1 MSEPKTTVRHRY
13 CGLRD
18 VYVAKVTQ
26 NDGEGYT
33 AETPVKM
40 ARAIKAKISDK
51 FTSEKLY
58 SDDGV
63 EGMLQAYEGTDVEL
77 EVNTLAA
84 ADRAAFFGQA
94 YLNGFLL
101 KSAEDEAPEVALGY
115 RVRRLNGKFDF
126 VWMYCGRFAQGNEDN
141 YETEAAKRAQRHP
154 AKAGQRETDHGKR
167 PAKHAEQHAA
177 ASGRDPASLSKLQP
191 CNGQNALYCNWVNVR
206 GIDGNG
212 YWVLAGF
219 FDYKGT

>member
-26 NDGEGYT
+26 NDTEGYT
-33 AETPVKM
+33 AGTPVKM

-94 YLNGFLL
+94 YLNGFLI

-141 YETEAAKRAQRHP
+141 YETEAASKTAQTNTV
-154 AKAGQRETDHGKR
+154 KGEFYQREKMDKVNGKDVHLYEIR
-167 PAKHAEQHAA
+167 VDESNVATEDTGAA
-177 ASGRDPASLSKLQP
+177 AAIKAWFGKVQEYTAS
-191 CNGQNALYCNWVNVR
+191 A
-206 GIDGNG
+206 
-212 YWVLAGF
+212 AG
-219 FDYKGT
+219 

>member
-26 NDGEGYT
+26 NDTEGYT
-33 AETPVKM
+33 AGTPVKM
-40 ARAIKAKISDK
+40 AHAIKAKISDK

-126 VWMYCGRFAQGNEDN
+126 VWMYCGRFAQGNEEN
-141 YETEAAKRAQRHP
+141 YETEAASKTAQTNTV
-154 AKAGQRETDHGKR
+154 KGEFYQREKMDKVDGKDVHLYEVR
-167 PAKHAEQHAA
+167 VDESNLATEDTGAA
-177 ASGRDPASLSKLQP
+177 AAIKAWFGKVQEYAATV
-191 CNGQNALYCNWVNVR
+191 G
-206 GIDGNG
+206 G
-212 YWVLAGF
+212 
-219 FDYKGT
+219 

>member
-26 NDGEGYT
+26 NDTEGYT
-33 AETPVKM
+33 AGTPVKM

-126 VWMYCGRFAQGNEDN
+126 VWMYCGRFAQGNEEN
-141 YETEAAKRAQRHP
+141 YETEAARKTAQTNTV
-154 AKAGQRETDHGKR
+154 KGEFYQREKMDKVDGKDVHLYEVR
-167 PAKHAEQHAA
+167 VDESNLATEDTGAA
-177 ASGRDPASLSKLQP
+177 AAIKAWFGKVQEYAAS
-191 CNGQNALYCNWVNVR
+191 A
-206 GIDGNG
+206 
-212 YWVLAGF
+212 AG
-219 FDYKGT
+219 

>member
-26 NDGEGYT
+26 NDTEGYT
-33 AETPVKM
+33 AETSVKM

-63 EGMLQAYEGTDVEL
+63 EDMLQAYEGTDVEL

-84 ADRAAFFGQA
+84 ADRAAFYGQA

-141 YETEAAKRAQRHP
+141 YETEAASKTAQTNTVKGEFYQR
-154 AKAGQRETDHGKR
+154 AKADKVGGKDVHLYEIR
-167 PAKHAEQHAA
+167 VDESNVAAEDTGAA
-177 ASGRDPASLSKLQP
+177 AAIKAWFGKVQEYAAS
-191 CNGQNALYCNWVNVR
+191 A
-206 GIDGNG
+206 
-212 YWVLAGF
+212 AG
-219 FDYKGT
+219 

>member
-26 NDGEGYT
+26 NDTEGYT
-33 AETPVKM
+33 AGTPVKM

-126 VWMYCGRFAQGNEDN
+126 VWMYCGRFAQGNEEN
-141 YETEAAKRAQRHP
+141 YETEAASKTAQTNTV
-154 AKAGQRETDHGKR
+154 KGEFYQREKMDKVDGKDVHLYEVR
-167 PAKHAEQHAA
+167 VDESNLATEDTGAA
-177 ASGRDPASLSKLQP
+177 AAIKAWFGKVQEYAATV
-191 CNGQNALYCNWVNVR
+191 G
-206 GIDGNG
+206 G
-212 YWVLAGF
+212 
-219 FDYKGT
+219 

>member
-26 NDGEGYT
+26 NSTEGYT
-33 AETPVKM
+33 TDTPVKM

-84 ADRAAFFGQA
+84 ADRATFFGQA
-94 YLNGFLL
+94 YLNGFLI

-141 YETEAAKRAQRHP
+141 YETEAASKTAQTNTV
-154 AKAGQRETDHGKR
+154 KGEFYQREKMDKVDGKDVHLYEIR
-167 PAKHAEQHAA
+167 VDESNVATEDTGAA
-177 ASGRDPASLSKLQP
+177 AAIKAWFGKVQEYAAS
-191 CNGQNALYCNWVNVR
+191 A
-206 GIDGNG
+206 
-212 YWVLAGF
+212 AG
-219 FDYKGT
+219 

>member
-1 MSEPKTTVRHRY
+1 MSEPKTVVRHRY

-26 NDGEGYT
+26 NDTEGYT
-33 AETPVKM
+33 AGTPVKM

-63 EGMLQAYEGTDVEL
+63 EGMLRAYEGTDVEL

-126 VWMYCGRFAQGNEDN
+126 VWMYCGRFAQGNEEN
-141 YETEAAKRAQRHP
+141 YETEAASKTAQTNTV
-154 AKAGQRETDHGKR
+154 KGEFYQREKMDKVEGKDVHLYEVR
-167 PAKHAEQHAA
+167 VDESNLATEDTGAA
-177 ASGRDPASLSKLQP
+177 AAIKAWFGKVQEYAATV
-191 CNGQNALYCNWVNVR
+191 G
-206 GIDGNG
+206 G
-212 YWVLAGF
+212 
-219 FDYKGT
+219 

>member
-26 NDGEGYT
+26 NDTEGYT
-33 AETPVKM
+33 AGTPVKM

-63 EGMLQAYEGTDVEL
+63 EGMLQTYEGTDVEL

-126 VWMYCGRFAQGNEDN
+126 VWMYCGRFAQGNEDS
-141 YETEAAKRAQRHP
+141 YETEAARKTAKTNTVKGEFYQRKKMDKVGGKDVHLYEI
-154 AKAGQRETDHGKR
+154 RVDESNVETADTG
-167 PAKHAEQHAA
+167 AA
-177 ASGRDPASLSKLQP
+177 AAIKAWFGKVQEYAATVGS
-191 CNGQNALYCNWVNVR
+191 
-206 GIDGNG
+206 
-212 YWVLAGF
+212 
-219 FDYKGT
+219 

>member
-26 NDGEGYT
+26 NDTEGYT
-33 AETPVKM
+33 AGTPVKM

-126 VWMYCGRFAQGNEDN
+126 VWMYCGRFAQGNEEN
-141 YETEAAKRAQRHP
+141 YETEGASKTAQTNTV
-154 AKAGQRETDHGKR
+154 KGEFYQREKMDKVDGKDVHLYEVR
-167 PAKHAEQHAA
+167 VDESNLATEDTGAA
-177 ASGRDPASLSKLQP
+177 AAIKAWFGKVQEYAATV
-191 CNGQNALYCNWVNVR
+191 G
-206 GIDGNG
+206 G
-212 YWVLAGF
+212 
-219 FDYKGT
+219 

>member
-26 NDGEGYT
+26 NDTEGYT
-33 AETPVKM
+33 AGTPIKM

-126 VWMYCGRFAQGNEDN
+126 VWMYCGRFAQGNEEN
-141 YETEAAKRAQRHP
+141 YETEAASKT
-154 AKAGQRETDHGKR
+154 AKTNTVKGEFYQREKMDKVDGKDVHLYEVR
-167 PAKHAEQHAA
+167 VDESNLATEDTGAA
-177 ASGRDPASLSKLQP
+177 AAIKAWFGKVQEYAAS
-191 CNGQNALYCNWVNVR
+191 A
-206 GIDGNG
+206 
-212 YWVLAGF
+212 AG
-219 FDYKGT
+219 

>member
-26 NDGEGYT
+26 NDTEVYT
-33 AETPVKM
+33 AGTPVKM

-126 VWMYCGRFAQGNEDN
+126 VWMYCGRFAQGNEEN
-141 YETEAAKRAQRHP
+141 YETEAASKTAQTNTI
-154 AKAGQRETDHGKR
+154 KGEFYQREKMDKVDGKDVHLYEVR
-167 PAKHAEQHAA
+167 VDESNLATEDTGAA
-177 ASGRDPASLSKLQP
+177 AAIKAWFGKVQEYAATV
-191 CNGQNALYCNWVNVR
+191 G
-206 GIDGNG
+206 G
-212 YWVLAGF
+212 
-219 FDYKGT
+219 

>member
-18 VYVAKVTQ
+18 VYVAKVTK
-26 NDGEGYT
+26 NSTAGYT
-33 AETPVKM
+33 TETPVKM

-94 YLNGFLL
+94 YLNGFLI

-141 YETEAAKRAQRHP
+141 YETEAASKTAQTNTV
-154 AKAGQRETDHGKR
+154 KGEFYQREKMDKVDGKDVHLYEIR
-167 PAKHAEQHAA
+167 VDESNLATEDTGAA
-177 ASGRDPASLSKLQP
+177 AAIKAWFGKVQEYAAS
-191 CNGQNALYCNWVNVR
+191 A
-206 GIDGNG
+206 
-212 YWVLAGF
+212 AG
-219 FDYKGT
+219 

>member
-26 NDGEGYT
+26 NDTEGYT
-33 AETPVKM
+33 AGTPVKM

-126 VWMYCGRFAQGNEDN
+126 VWMYCGRFAQGNEEN
-141 YETEAAKRAQRHP
+141 YETEAASKTAQTNTV
-154 AKAGQRETDHGKR
+154 KGEFYQREKMDKVDGKDVHLYEVR
-167 PAKHAEQHAA
+167 VDESNLATEDTEAA
-177 ASGRDPASLSKLQP
+177 AAIKAWFGKVQEYAAS
-191 CNGQNALYCNWVNVR
+191 A
-206 GIDGNG
+206 
-212 YWVLAGF
+212 AG
-219 FDYKGT
+219 

>member
-26 NDGEGYT
+26 NDTEGYT

-40 ARAIKAKISDK
+40 ARTIKAKISDK

-126 VWMYCGRFAQGNEDN
+126 VWMYCGRFAQGNEEN
-141 YETEAAKRAQRHP
+141 YETEAASKTAQTNTV
-154 AKAGQRETDHGKR
+154 KGEFYQREKMDKVEGKDVHLYEVR
-167 PAKHAEQHAA
+167 VDESNLATEDTGAA
-177 ASGRDPASLSKLQP
+177 AAIKAWFGKVQEYAATV
-191 CNGQNALYCNWVNVR
+191 G
-206 GIDGNG
+206 G
-212 YWVLAGF
+212 
-219 FDYKGT
+219 

>member
-26 NDGEGYT
+26 NDTEGYT
-33 AETPVKM
+33 AGTPVKM

-126 VWMYCGRFAQGNEDN
+126 VWMYCGRFAQGNAEN
-141 YETEAAKRAQRHP
+141 YETEAASKTAQTNTV
-154 AKAGQRETDHGKR
+154 KGEFYQREKMDKVDGKDVHLYEVR
-167 PAKHAEQHAA
+167 VDESNLATEDTGAA
-177 ASGRDPASLSKLQP
+177 AAIKAWFGKVQEYAATV
-191 CNGQNALYCNWVNVR
+191 G
-206 GIDGNG
+206 G
-212 YWVLAGF
+212 
-219 FDYKGT
+219 

>member
-26 NDGEGYT
+26 NDTEGYT
-33 AETPVKM
+33 AGTPVKM

-126 VWMYCGRFAQGNEDN
+126 VWMYCGRFAQGNEEN
-141 YETEAAKRAQRHP
+141 YETEAASKTAQTNTVR
-154 AKAGQRETDHGKR
+154 GEFYQREKMDKVEGKDVHLYEVR
-167 PAKHAEQHAA
+167 VDESNLATEDTGAA
-177 ASGRDPASLSKLQP
+177 AAIKAWFGKVQEYAATV
-191 CNGQNALYCNWVNVR
+191 G
-206 GIDGNG
+206 G
-212 YWVLAGF
+212 
-219 FDYKGT
+219 

>member
-26 NDGEGYT
+26 NDTEGYT
-33 AETPVKM
+33 AGTPVKM

-126 VWMYCGRFAQGNEDN
+126 VWMYCGRFAQGNEEN
-141 YETEAAKRAQRHP
+141 YETEAASKTAQTNTV
-154 AKAGQRETDHGKR
+154 KGEFYQREKMDKVDGKDVHLYEVR
-167 PAKHAEQHAA
+167 VDESNLATEDTGAA
-177 ASGRDPASLSKLQP
+177 AAIKAWFGKVQEYAAAV
-191 CNGQNALYCNWVNVR
+191 G
-206 GIDGNG
+206 G
-212 YWVLAGF
+212 
-219 FDYKGT
+219 

>member
-26 NDGEGYT
+26 NDTEGYT
-33 AETPVKM
+33 AGTPVKM

-141 YETEAAKRAQRHP
+141 YETEAARK
-154 AKAGQRETDHGKR
+154 AKQTNTVKGEFYQREKVDKLDGKDVHLYEIR
-167 PAKHAEQHAA
+167 VDESNVAAEDTGAA
-177 ASGRDPASLSKLQP
+177 AAIKTWFGKVQEYAATV
-191 CNGQNALYCNWVNVR
+191 G
-206 GIDGNG
+206 G
-212 YWVLAGF
+212 
-219 FDYKGT
+219 

>member
-26 NDGEGYT
+26 NDTEGYT
-33 AETPVKM
+33 AGTPVKM

-126 VWMYCGRFAQGNEDN
+126 VWMYCGRFAQGNEEN
-141 YETEAAKRAQRHP
+141 YETEADKKNAQTNTV
-154 AKAGQRETDHGKR
+154 KGEFYQREKMDKVDGKDVHLYEVR
-167 PAKHAEQHAA
+167 VDESNLATEDTGAA
-177 ASGRDPASLSKLQP
+177 AAIKAWFGKVQEYAATV
-191 CNGQNALYCNWVNVR
+191 G
-206 GIDGNG
+206 G
-212 YWVLAGF
+212 
-219 FDYKGT
+219 

>member
-1 MSEPKTTVRHRY
+1 MSEPKTVVRHRY
-13 CGLRD
+13 CGIRD

-26 NDGEGYT
+26 NDTEGYT
-33 AETPVKM
+33 AGTPVKM

-126 VWMYCGRFAQGNEDN
+126 VWMYCGRFAQGNEEN
-141 YETEAAKRAQRHP
+141 YETEAASKTAQTNTV
-154 AKAGQRETDHGKR
+154 KGEFYQREKMDKVEGKDVHLYEVR
-167 PAKHAEQHAA
+167 VDESNLATEDTGAA
-177 ASGRDPASLSKLQP
+177 AAIKAWFGKVQEYAATV
-191 CNGQNALYCNWVNVR
+191 G
-206 GIDGNG
+206 G
-212 YWVLAGF
+212 
-219 FDYKGT
+219 

>member
-1 MSEPKTTVRHRY
+1 MSEPKTVVRHRY

-26 NDGEGYT
+26 NDTEGYT
-33 AETPVKM
+33 AGTPVKM

-63 EGMLQAYEGTDVEL
+63 EGMLQAYEGSDVEL

-126 VWMYCGRFAQGNEDN
+126 VWMYCGRFAQGNEEN
-141 YETEAAKRAQRHP
+141 YETEAASKTAQTNTV
-154 AKAGQRETDHGKR
+154 KGEFYQREKMDKVDGKDVHLYEVR
-167 PAKHAEQHAA
+167 VDESNLATEDTGAA
-177 ASGRDPASLSKLQP
+177 AAIKAWFGKVQEYAATV
-191 CNGQNALYCNWVNVR
+191 G
-206 GIDGNG
+206 G
-212 YWVLAGF
+212 
-219 FDYKGT
+219 

>member
-26 NDGEGYT
+26 NDTEGYT
-33 AETPVKM
+33 AGTPVKM

-84 ADRAAFFGQA
+84 ADRTAFFGQA

-141 YETEAAKRAQRHP
+141 YETEADKKNAQTNTV
-154 AKAGQRETDHGKR
+154 KGEFYQREKMDKVDGKDVHLYEIR
-167 PAKHAEQHAA
+167 VDESNLATEDTGAA
-177 ASGRDPASLSKLQP
+177 AAIKAWFGKVQEYAATV
-191 CNGQNALYCNWVNVR
+191 G
-206 GIDGNG
+206 G
-212 YWVLAGF
+212 
-219 FDYKGT
+219 

>member
-26 NDGEGYT
+26 NDTEGYT
-33 AETPVKM
+33 AGTPVKM

-126 VWMYCGRFAQGNEDN
+126 VWMYCGRFAQGNEEN
-141 YETEAAKRAQRHP
+141 YETEAASKTAQTNTVKGEFYQREKMDKVDGKDVHLYEVRVDESNL
-154 AKAGQRETDHGKR
+154 ATEDTGAAAAIKAGFGKVQ
-167 PAKHAEQHAA
+167 EYAA
-177 ASGRDPASLSKLQP
+177 TVG
-191 CNGQNALYCNWVNVR
+191 G
-206 GIDGNG
+206 
-212 YWVLAGF
+212 
-219 FDYKGT
+219 

>member
-26 NDGEGYT
+26 NDTEGYT
-33 AETPVKM
+33 AGTPVKM

-115 RVRRLNGKFDF
+115 RVRRLNGKYDF
-126 VWMYCGRFAQGNEDN
+126 VWMYCGRFAQGNEEN
-141 YETEAAKRAQRHP
+141 YETEAASKTAQTNTV
-154 AKAGQRETDHGKR
+154 KGEFYQREKMDKVDGKDVHLYEAR
-167 PAKHAEQHAA
+167 VDESNLATEDTGAA
-177 ASGRDPASLSKLQP
+177 AAIKAWFGKVQEYAATV
-191 CNGQNALYCNWVNVR
+191 G
-206 GIDGNG
+206 G
-212 YWVLAGF
+212 
-219 FDYKGT
+219 

>member
-26 NDGEGYT
+26 NDAEGYT

-40 ARAIKAKISDK
+40 AHAIKAKISDK

-63 EGMLQAYEGTDVEL
+63 EDMLQAYEGTDVEL

-84 ADRAAFFGQA
+84 ADRAAFYGQA

-141 YETEAAKRAQRHP
+141 YETEAASKTAQTNTVKGEFYQR
-154 AKAGQRETDHGKR
+154 AKADKVGGKDVHLYEIR
-167 PAKHAEQHAA
+167 VDESNVGAEDTGAA
-177 ASGRDPASLSKLQP
+177 AAIKAWFGKVQEYAATV
-191 CNGQNALYCNWVNVR
+191 G
-206 GIDGNG
+206 G
-212 YWVLAGF
+212 
-219 FDYKGT
+219 

>member
-13 CGLRD
+13 CSLRD

-26 NDGEGYT
+26 NDTEGYT
-33 AETPVKM
+33 AGTPVKM

-126 VWMYCGRFAQGNEDN
+126 VWMYCGRFAQGNEEN
-141 YETEAAKRAQRHP
+141 YETEAASKTAQTNTV
-154 AKAGQRETDHGKR
+154 KGEFYQREKMDKVEGKDVHLYEVR
-167 PAKHAEQHAA
+167 VDESNLATEDTGAA
-177 ASGRDPASLSKLQP
+177 AAIKAWFGKVQEYAATV
-191 CNGQNALYCNWVNVR
+191 G
-206 GIDGNG
+206 G
-212 YWVLAGF
+212 
-219 FDYKGT
+219 

>member
-26 NDGEGYT
+26 NDTEGYT
-33 AETPVKM
+33 AGTPVKM

-63 EGMLQAYEGTDVEL
+63 EGMLRAYEGTDVEL

-126 VWMYCGRFAQGNEDN
+126 VWMYCGRFAQGNEEN
-141 YETEAAKRAQRHP
+141 YETEAASKAAQTNTV
-154 AKAGQRETDHGKR
+154 KGEFYQREKMDKVDGKDVHLYEVR
-167 PAKHAEQHAA
+167 VDESNLATEDTGAA
-177 ASGRDPASLSKLQP
+177 AAIKAWFGKVQEYAATV
-191 CNGQNALYCNWVNVR
+191 G
-206 GIDGNG
+206 G
-212 YWVLAGF
+212 
-219 FDYKGT
+219 

>member
-26 NDGEGYT
+26 NDTEGYT
-33 AETPVKM
+33 AGTPVKM

-101 KSAEDEAPEVALGY
+101 KSAEDKAPEVALGY

-126 VWMYCGRFAQGNEDN
+126 VWMYCGRFAQGNEEN
-141 YETEAAKRAQRHP
+141 YETEAASKTAQTNTV
-154 AKAGQRETDHGKR
+154 KGEFYQREKMDKVDGKDVHLYEVR
-167 PAKHAEQHAA
+167 VDESNLATEDTGAA
-177 ASGRDPASLSKLQP
+177 AAIKAWFGKVQEYAATV
-191 CNGQNALYCNWVNVR
+191 G
-206 GIDGNG
+206 G
-212 YWVLAGF
+212 
-219 FDYKGT
+219 

>member
-26 NDGEGYT
+26 NDTEGYT
-33 AETPVKM
+33 AGTPVKM

-126 VWMYCGRFAQGNEDN
+126 VWMYCGRFAQGNEEN
-141 YETEAAKRAQRHP
+141 YETEAASKTAQTNTV
-154 AKAGQRETDHGKR
+154 KGEFYQREKMDKVDGKDVHLYEVR
-167 PAKHAEQHAA
+167 VDESNLATEDTGAAAAIKAWFGKVQEHAA
-177 ASGRDPASLSKLQP
+177 TVG
-191 CNGQNALYCNWVNVR
+191 G
-206 GIDGNG
+206 
-212 YWVLAGF
+212 
-219 FDYKGT
+219 

>member
-26 NDGEGYT
+26 NDTEGYT
-33 AETPVKM
+33 TEPPVKM

-126 VWMYCGRFAQGNEDN
+126 VWMYCGRFAQGNEEN
-141 YETEAAKRAQRHP
+141 YETAP
-154 AKAGQRETDHGKR
+154 ASKTTQTNTVKGEFYQREKMDKVDGKDVHLYEAR
-167 PAKHAEQHAA
+167 VDESNLATEDTGAA
-177 ASGRDPASLSKLQP
+177 AAIKAWFGKVQEYAATV
-191 CNGQNALYCNWVNVR
+191 G
-206 GIDGNG
+206 G
-212 YWVLAGF
+212 
-219 FDYKGT
+219 

>member
-26 NDGEGYT
+26 NDTEGYT
-33 AETPVKM
+33 AGTPVKM

-126 VWMYCGRFAQGNEDN
+126 VWMYCGRFAQGNEEN
-141 YETEAAKRAQRHP
+141 YETEAASKTAQTNTV
-154 AKAGQRETDHGKR
+154 KGEFYQREKMDKVDGKDVHLYEVR
-167 PAKHAEQHAA
+167 VDESNLATEDTGAA
-177 ASGRDPASLSKLQP
+177 AAIKAWFGKVQEYA
-191 CNGQNALYCNWVNVR
+191 
-206 GIDGNG
+206 
-212 YWVLAGF
+212 AGAA
-219 FDYKGT
+219 G

>member
-18 VYVAKVTQ
+18 VYVAKVAQ
-26 NDGEGYT
+26 NDTEGYT
-33 AETPVKM
+33 AGTPVKM

-126 VWMYCGRFAQGNEDN
+126 VWMYCGRFAQGNEEN
-141 YETEAAKRAQRHP
+141 YETEAASKTAQTNTV
-154 AKAGQRETDHGKR
+154 KGEFYQREKMDKVDGKDVHLYEVR
-167 PAKHAEQHAA
+167 VDESNLATEDTGAA
-177 ASGRDPASLSKLQP
+177 AAIKAWFGKVQEYAATV
-191 CNGQNALYCNWVNVR
+191 G
-206 GIDGNG
+206 G
-212 YWVLAGF
+212 
-219 FDYKGT
+219 

>member
-18 VYVAKVTQ
+18 VYVARVTQ
-26 NDGEGYT
+26 NDTEGYT
-33 AETPVKM
+33 AGTPVKM

-126 VWMYCGRFAQGNEDN
+126 VWMYCGRFAQGNEEN
-141 YETEAAKRAQRHP
+141 YETEAASKTAQTNTV
-154 AKAGQRETDHGKR
+154 KGEFYQREKMDKVEGKDVHLYEVR
-167 PAKHAEQHAA
+167 VDESNLATEDTGAA
-177 ASGRDPASLSKLQP
+177 AAIKAWFGKVQEYA
-191 CNGQNALYCNWVNVR
+191 ATV
-206 GIDGNG
+206 DG
-212 YWVLAGF
+212 
-219 FDYKGT
+219 

>member
-18 VYVAKVTQ
+18 VYVAKVNQ
-26 NDGEGYT
+26 NDTEGYT
-33 AETPVKM
+33 AGTPVKM

-63 EGMLQAYEGTDVEL
+63 EDVLQAYEGTDVEL

-84 ADRAAFFGQA
+84 ADRATFYGQA

-101 KSAEDEAPEVALGY
+101 KSAEDE
-115 RVRRLNGKFDF
+115 K
-126 VWMYCGRFAQGNEDN
+126 
-141 YETEAAKRAQRHP
+141 
-154 AKAGQRETDHGKR
+154 
-167 PAKHAEQHAA
+167 
-177 ASGRDPASLSKLQP
+177 
-191 CNGQNALYCNWVNVR
+191 
-206 GIDGNG
+206 
-212 YWVLAGF
+212 
-219 FDYKGT
+219 

>member
-1 MSEPKTTVRHRY
+1 MSEPKTVVRHRY

-26 NDGEGYT
+26 NDTEGYT
-33 AETPVKM
+33 AGTPVKM

-126 VWMYCGRFAQGNEDN
+126 VWMYCGRFAQGNEEN
-141 YETEAAKRAQRHP
+141 YETEAASKTAQTNTV
-154 AKAGQRETDHGKR
+154 KGEFYQREKMDKVEGKDVHLYEVR
-167 PAKHAEQHAA
+167 VDESNLATEDTGAA
-177 ASGRDPASLSKLQP
+177 AAIKAWFGKVQEYAATVGS
-191 CNGQNALYCNWVNVR
+191 
-206 GIDGNG
+206 
-212 YWVLAGF
+212 
-219 FDYKGT
+219 

>member
-26 NDGEGYT
+26 NDTEGYT
-33 AETPVKM
+33 AGTPVKM
-40 ARAIKAKISDK
+40 TRAIKAKISDK

-126 VWMYCGRFAQGNEDN
+126 VWMYCGRFAQGNEEN
-141 YETEAAKRAQRHP
+141 YETEAASKTAQTNTV
-154 AKAGQRETDHGKR
+154 KGEFYQREKMDKVDGKDVHLYEVR
-167 PAKHAEQHAA
+167 VDESNLATEDTGAA
-177 ASGRDPASLSKLQP
+177 AAIKAWFGKVQEYAAS
-191 CNGQNALYCNWVNVR
+191 A
-206 GIDGNG
+206 
-212 YWVLAGF
+212 AG
-219 FDYKGT
+219 

>member
-26 NDGEGYT
+26 NDTEGYT
-33 AETPVKM
+33 AGTPVKM

-84 ADRAAFFGQA
+84 ADRVAFFGQA

-126 VWMYCGRFAQGNEDN
+126 VWMYCGRFAQGNEEN
-141 YETEAAKRAQRHP
+141 YETEAASKTAQTNTV
-154 AKAGQRETDHGKR
+154 KGEFYQREKMDKVDGKDVHLYEVR
-167 PAKHAEQHAA
+167 VDESNLATEDTGAA
-177 ASGRDPASLSKLQP
+177 AAIKAWFGKVQEYAATV
-191 CNGQNALYCNWVNVR
+191 G
-206 GIDGNG
+206 G
-212 YWVLAGF
+212 
-219 FDYKGT
+219 

>member
-1 MSEPKTTVRHRY
+1 MSEPKTVVRHRY

-26 NDGEGYT
+26 NDTEGYT
-33 AETPVKM
+33 AGTPVKM

-126 VWMYCGRFAQGNEDN
+126 VWMYCGRFAQGNEEN
-141 YETEAAKRAQRHP
+141 YETEAASKT
-154 AKAGQRETDHGKR
+154 AKTNTVKGEFYQREKMDKVEGKDVHLYEVR
-167 PAKHAEQHAA
+167 VDESNLATEDTGAA
-177 ASGRDPASLSKLQP
+177 AAIKAWFGKVQEYAATV
-191 CNGQNALYCNWVNVR
+191 G
-206 GIDGNG
+206 G
-212 YWVLAGF
+212 
-219 FDYKGT
+219 

>member
-26 NDGEGYT
+26 NDTEGYT
-33 AETPVKM
+33 AGTPVKM

-126 VWMYCGRFAQGNEDN
+126 VWMYCGRFAQGNEEN
-141 YETEAAKRAQRHP
+141 YETEAASKTAQTNTV
-154 AKAGQRETDHGKR
+154 KGEFYQREKWTR
-167 PAKHAEQHAA
+167 WTAKTYTSTRCAWTNPTWQQRTPGPLPR
-177 ASGRDPASLSKLQP
+177 SR
-191 CNGQNALYCNWVNVR
+191 R
-206 GIDGNG
+206 GSAR
-212 YWVLAGF
+212 YRS
-219 FDYKGT
+219 TPRR